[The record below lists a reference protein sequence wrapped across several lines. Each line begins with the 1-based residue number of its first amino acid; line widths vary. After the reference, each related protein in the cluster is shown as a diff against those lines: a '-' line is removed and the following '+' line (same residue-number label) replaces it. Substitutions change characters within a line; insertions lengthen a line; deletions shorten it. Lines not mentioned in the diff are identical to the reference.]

1 MIKIIAFILYQTHIE
16 TSGFTNPVLND
27 LMAGGK
33 RNMTGVEMAE
43 YMTNVLKDHP
53 ATEWKDLVEEMNVP
67 SYEKSVSALVL
78 TLLEQMEQTGFITN
92 FVTSDLMSSMGVP
105 AHEIDFLKNE
115 FTANLKIDVSEW
127 NSRNDNYWK
136 KPDPFNTFVALLRAA
151 AAFPFQE
158 DMKTL
163 KKSHLSFFNW
173 IIEAV
178 NKVSESEKV
187 LSLLEKFNKNLD
199 HFSTLP
205 EIEPTT
211 LNRREICPIEAR
223 NMPVRKI
230 ELFPGYQRCKKTND
244 HSLWHAQSARGIVDF
259 FQLADEFAR
268 KQTDYLNPPDFDKI
282 TKEAEAAI
290 KDTYSGVMDETKEI
304 GKKIS
309 DGIDNAHQGVVDLA
323 ENAHEDVFNLAENPK

>member
-1 MIKIIAFILYQTHIE
+1 
-16 TSGFTNPVLND
+16 
-27 LMAGGK
+27 
-33 RNMTGVEMAE
+33 
-43 YMTNVLKDHP
+43 
-53 ATEWKDLVEEMNVP
+53 
-67 SYEKSVSALVL
+67 
-78 TLLEQMEQTGFITN
+78 
-92 FVTSDLMSSMGVP
+92 MG
-105 AHEIDFLKNE
+105 
-115 FTANLKIDVSEW
+115 
-127 NSRNDNYWK
+127 

-178 NKVSESEKV
+178 NEVSKSEKV

-205 EIEPTT
+205 EIEPTN

-282 TKEAEAAI
+282 TKEAEAVI
-290 KDTYSGVMDETKEI
+290 EDTYSGVMDATKEI
-304 GKKIS
+304 GKTIS
-309 DGIDNAHQGVVDLA
+309 DGIDNAHQGAVDLA
-323 ENAHEDVFNLAENPK
+323 ENAHEGVVNFAENNKELMGNINQMVGSIDQLDMFGK